1 MPVDTFQLK
10 SVAIKC
16 LQGCW
21 GPRHEKINGV
31 SHSKITHCAVLISVS
46 VMIAR
51 KYKYWFWYCIRN
63 NLAISKYS
71 ISNPNQRLS
80 HNSGYIRLVFYTQVL
95 VGVRGVKEYWPGG
108 KMLAYEVKKL
118 ILWPQSPKCCVHLV
132 LATSGPI
139 GRRVWSQGHFQKV
152 FRFFGPFSKTRTTI
166 RQN

>member
-46 VMIAR
+46 VTIAR

-80 HNSGYIRLVFYTQVL
+80 HNSVTECVPLSLNMNYVFQ
-95 VGVRGVKEYWPGG
+95 EYYLLPWLGT
-108 KMLAYEVKKL
+108 L
-118 ILWPQSPKCCVHLV
+118 
-132 LATSGPI
+132 
-139 GRRVWSQGHFQKV
+139 
-152 FRFFGPFSKTRTTI
+152 
-166 RQN
+166 

>member
-80 HNSGYIRLVFYTQVL
+80 HNSVVDTILIHDP
-95 VGVRGVKEYWPGG
+95 GVSSDQRFGEIPELSRICGSKVPG
-108 KMLAYEVKKL
+108 L
-118 ILWPQSPKCCVHLV
+118 
-132 LATSGPI
+132 
-139 GRRVWSQGHFQKV
+139 
-152 FRFFGPFSKTRTTI
+152 
-166 RQN
+166 

>member
-1 MPVDTFQLK
+1 MTVDTFQLK

-31 SHSKITHCAVLISVS
+31 SNSKITHCAVLISVS

-80 HNSGYIRLVFYTQVL
+80 HNSVSISVTRICVFYQINAC
-95 VGVRGVKEYWPGG
+95 KY
-108 KMLAYEVKKL
+108 A
-118 ILWPQSPKCCVHLV
+118 
-132 LATSGPI
+132 
-139 GRRVWSQGHFQKV
+139 
-152 FRFFGPFSKTRTTI
+152 
-166 RQN
+166 

>member
-1 MPVDTFQLK
+1 MPGDTFQLK

-80 HNSGYIRLVFYTQVL
+80 HNSDFNTILLQCGSFVWNSPMLSFFHVKIWTKRLCSSFLQPKNYRKMISYHAKVT
-95 VGVRGVKEYWPGG
+95 WPLFDECL
-108 KMLAYEVKKL
+108 K
-118 ILWPQSPKCCVHLV
+118 I
-132 LATSGPI
+132 
-139 GRRVWSQGHFQKV
+139 
-152 FRFFGPFSKTRTTI
+152 
-166 RQN
+166 

>member
-21 GPRHEKINGV
+21 GPRPEKINGV

-80 HNSGYIRLVFYTQVL
+80 HNSGNGAAKPLGIPKIRVSSNLEL
-95 VGVRGVKEYWPGG
+95 
-108 KMLAYEVKKL
+108 
-118 ILWPQSPKCCVHLV
+118 
-132 LATSGPI
+132 
-139 GRRVWSQGHFQKV
+139 
-152 FRFFGPFSKTRTTI
+152 
-166 RQN
+166 

>member
-80 HNSGYIRLVFYTQVL
+80 HNSGKNPFHLSHLLVIRCQ
-95 VGVRGVKEYWPGG
+95 KNQIDNIWWPLR
-108 KMLAYEVKKL
+108 KKKL
-118 ILWPQSPKCCVHLV
+118 L
-132 LATSGPI
+132 
-139 GRRVWSQGHFQKV
+139 
-152 FRFFGPFSKTRTTI
+152 FFNVGF
-166 RQN
+166 

>member
-10 SVAIKC
+10 SVATKC

-31 SHSKITHCAVLISVS
+31 SLSKITLCAVLISVS

-63 NLAISKYS
+63 NLDISKYS

-80 HNSGYIRLVFYTQVL
+80 HNSGFCTLFCSFVQDWKNVTNSNYLCHKQT
-95 VGVRGVKEYWPGG
+95 
-108 KMLAYEVKKL
+108 M
-118 ILWPQSPKCCVHLV
+118 
-132 LATSGPI
+132 
-139 GRRVWSQGHFQKV
+139 
-152 FRFFGPFSKTRTTI
+152 
-166 RQN
+166 RQCNISTNL

>member
-80 HNSGYIRLVFYTQVL
+80 HNSGPYVREFFIHLCGMDSDSKCRKIEFLKKILEFLTKIWPDDVIVPTKKWPHPWVFD
-95 VGVRGVKEYWPGG
+95 
-108 KMLAYEVKKL
+108 
-118 ILWPQSPKCCVHLV
+118 
-132 LATSGPI
+132 
-139 GRRVWSQGHFQKV
+139 
-152 FRFFGPFSKTRTTI
+152 
-166 RQN
+166 

>member
-21 GPRHEKINGV
+21 GPRHEKINVV

-80 HNSGYIRLVFYTQVL
+80 HNSGDYPKPSQQYVANALPASEQYLEILFVGKCKLLVWQSKGGC
-95 VGVRGVKEYWPGG
+95 GVPRPMRFTTFIWPD
-108 KMLAYEVKKL
+108 
-118 ILWPQSPKCCVHLV
+118 
-132 LATSGPI
+132 
-139 GRRVWSQGHFQKV
+139 
-152 FRFFGPFSKTRTTI
+152 
-166 RQN
+166 

>member
-10 SVAIKC
+10 SVVIKC

-31 SHSKITHCAVLISVS
+31 SNSKITHCAILISVL

-63 NLAISKYS
+63 NLAVSKYS

-80 HNSGYIRLVFYTQVL
+80 HNSTCQPSVDIWCLLCPSTVQILIDNLTVLGLEIPKEGFKMGFNRDQRL
-95 VGVRGVKEYWPGG
+95 GWN
-108 KMLAYEVKKL
+108 
-118 ILWPQSPKCCVHLV
+118 S
-132 LATSGPI
+132 S
-139 GRRVWSQGHFQKV
+139 S
-152 FRFFGPFSKTRTTI
+152 RFELKTI
-166 RQN
+166 RAFRACSSSLDILDCNKRDDDQFWLKC

>member
-1 MPVDTFQLK
+1 MSINHSGPHFNLPALSTSLKQVALVFVIYVRLNPMPGDIFQLEI
-10 SVAIKC
+10 VAIKC

-80 HNSGYIRLVFYTQVL
+80 HNSVL
-95 VGVRGVKEYWPGG
+95 
-108 KMLAYEVKKL
+108 
-118 ILWPQSPKCCVHLV
+118 H
-132 LATSGPI
+132 
-139 GRRVWSQGHFQKV
+139 
-152 FRFFGPFSKTRTTI
+152 TRPD
-166 RQN
+166 NDEA

>member
-1 MPVDTFQLK
+1 MTVDTFQLK

-21 GPRHEKINGV
+21 SPRHEKINGV

-63 NLAISKYS
+63 NLAVSKYS

-80 HNSGYIRLVFYTQVL
+80 HNSTCQPSVDIWCLLCPSTVQILIDNLTVLGLEIPKEGFKMGFNRDQRL
-95 VGVRGVKEYWPGG
+95 G
-108 KMLAYEVKKL
+108 
-118 ILWPQSPKCCVHLV
+118 
-132 LATSGPI
+132 
-139 GRRVWSQGHFQKV
+139 
-152 FRFFGPFSKTRTTI
+152 
-166 RQN
+166 

>member
-80 HNSGYIRLVFYTQVL
+80 HNSVHRPIPYINIPNSHTTLETYALRFKNGHMGNGNGLTKISTRY
-95 VGVRGVKEYWPGG
+95 
-108 KMLAYEVKKL
+108 
-118 ILWPQSPKCCVHLV
+118 IL
-132 LATSGPI
+132 
-139 GRRVWSQGHFQKV
+139 SQG
-152 FRFFGPFSKTRTTI
+152 FFLPI
-166 RQN
+166 

>member
-80 HNSGYIRLVFYTQVL
+80 HNSGDIIIQGRPVVMLWSVL
-95 VGVRGVKEYWPGG
+95 PFLLLHKSQHRC
-108 KMLAYEVKKL
+108 LKK
-118 ILWPQSPKCCVHLV
+118 
-132 LATSGPI
+132 
-139 GRRVWSQGHFQKV
+139 GRERDSFL
-152 FRFFGPFSKTRTTI
+152 PL
-166 RQN
+166 

>member
-1 MPVDTFQLK
+1 MPGDTFQLK

-63 NLAISKYS
+63 NLAISKYL
-71 ISNPNQRLS
+71 ISNPNQCLL
-80 HNSGYIRLVFYTQVL
+80 HNNDSIAICQKIEFSIQV
-95 VGVRGVKEYWPGG
+95 VPNF
-108 KMLAYEVKKL
+108 
-118 ILWPQSPKCCVHLV
+118 HLTV
-132 LATSGPI
+132 
-139 GRRVWSQGHFQKV
+139 
-152 FRFFGPFSKTRTTI
+152 
-166 RQN
+166 RQNFNPGFFFRSAKNKLKEKY

>member
-31 SHSKITHCAVLISVS
+31 SNSKITHCAVLISVS

-80 HNSGYIRLVFYTQVL
+80 HNSGQGGPTQ
-95 VGVRGVKEYWPGG
+95 GGRRQGGWGVK
-108 KMLAYEVKKL
+108 
-118 ILWPQSPKCCVHLV
+118 LV
-132 LATSGPI
+132 IYPVGL
-139 GRRVWSQGHFQKV
+139 
-152 FRFFGPFSKTRTTI
+152 
-166 RQN
+166 N